1 MVLGTDVLTPLG
13 EELRA
18 AGPRAP
24 ASASCGCSA
33 ARAEVRGRAL
43 AWGARRQ
50 AGHVRAEARPRPAW
64 ELAKV

>member
-1 MVLGTDVLTPLG
+1 MVLAADVLTPLG

-24 ASASCGCSA
+24 ASASRGCSA
-33 ARAEVRGRAL
+33 SRAEVRGRVL

>member
-1 MVLGTDVLTPLG
+1 MLAADVLTPLG

-18 AGPRAP
+18 AGPHAP
-24 ASASCGCSA
+24 ASASRGCFASW
-33 ARAEVRGRAL
+33 AEVRGRAL
-43 AWGARRQ
+43 EWGARWQ

>member
-1 MVLGTDVLTPLG
+1 MLGGDVLMPLE

-24 ASASCGCSA
+24 ASASRGCSA
-33 ARAEVRGRAL
+33 SRADVRGRAL

-50 AGHVRAEARPRPAW
+50 AGHVRAEARPRLAW